1 MKFPTTRIK
10 ALLAIKPLLFTAITA
25 FALSLSIP
33 PLHAQDLEE
42 ILEQHNVEVMKE
54 VAIIQA
60 QMELLYNKDEL
71 SEEDTEQLFLL
82 ENLMDEFYETLM

>member
-1 MKFPTTRIK
+1 MKSPTTRIK
-10 ALLAIKPLLFTAITA
+10 ALLPIKPLLFTAITA
-25 FALSLSIP
+25 FALSLTIP
-33 PLHAQDLEE
+33 PLQAQDLEE

-54 VAIIQA
+54 VAAIQA

-82 ENLMDEFYETLM
+82 ENLLDEFYETLM